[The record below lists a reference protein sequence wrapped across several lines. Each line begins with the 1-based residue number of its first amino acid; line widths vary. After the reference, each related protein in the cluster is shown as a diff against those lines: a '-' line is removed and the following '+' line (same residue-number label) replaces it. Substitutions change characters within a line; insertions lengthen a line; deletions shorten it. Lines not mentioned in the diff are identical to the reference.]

1 LSDNLTAGPI
11 ERRKTYEL
19 VAERLLGLIAARSLE
34 PGASVPAERELVEAF
49 KVGRSS
55 VREALRM
62 LESRGLIQSR
72 GNGSFVV
79 SEFGNPLHESLA
91 LLVSVDEADE
101 RELFEA
107 RRIIEGETAALAA
120 ERRNPGHLAQMAAS
134 IDAMEHGLGSETTY
148 IGADLAFHLTVA
160 EAGGNRVV
168 SHLMHAL
175 RGQVQRALGTAFL
188 VPGGPQRS
196 IEQHREILAAI
207 EARRAGEA
215 RRVMHDH
222 IQRVEREIHE
232 LDRRRGR

>member
-1 LSDNLTAGPI
+1 
-11 ERRKTYEL
+11 
-19 VAERLLGLIAARSLE
+19 
-34 PGASVPAERELVEAF
+34 
-49 KVGRSS
+49 
-55 VREALRM
+55 M

-72 GNGSFVV
+72 GNGSFAV

-120 ERRNPGHLAQMAAS
+120 ERRSSEHLERMAEA
-134 IDAMEHGLGSETTY
+134 IGAMEDGLGKESTY
-148 IGADLAFHLTVA
+148 IAADLVFHLTVA
-160 EAGGNRVV
+160 EACGNRVV

-196 IEQHREILAAI
+196 VEQHREILAAI
-207 EARRAGEA
+207 EGRRPGEA

-222 IQRVEREIHE
+222 IQRVEHEIHE
-232 LDRRRGR
+232 LGRRR

>member
-34 PGASVPAERELVEAF
+34 PGDSVPPERELVEAF
-49 KVGRSS
+49 RVGRSS

-91 LLVSVDEADE
+91 LLVAVDEADE

-107 RRIIEGETAALAA
+107 RWVIEGETAALAA
-120 ERRNPGHLAQMAAS
+120 DRRDASHLDQMAAA
-134 IDAMEHGLGSETTY
+134 IDAMERGLDSESTY
-148 IGADLAFHLTVA
+148 IDADLVFHLTVA
-160 EAGGNRVV
+160 EASGNRVV
-168 SHLMHAL
+168 SHLMHAI

-196 IEQHREILAAI
+196 LDQHREILDAVAS
-207 EARRAGEA
+207 RRPDDA

-222 IQRVEREIHE
+222 IRRVEREIHE
-232 LDRRRGR
+232 LGGRR

>member
-1 LSDNLTAGPI
+1 MSDNLTTGPI

-34 PGASVPAERELVEAF
+34 PGASVPPERELVEAF

-62 LESRGLIQSR
+62 LESRALIQSR

-120 ERRNPGHLAQMAAS
+120 ERRNSDHLAQMATS

-148 IGADLAFHLTVA
+148 IDADLAFHLTVA
-160 EAGGNRVV
+160 EACGNRVV
-168 SHLMHAL
+168 SHLMHAI

-215 RRVMHDH
+215 RRAMHDH
-222 IQRVEREIHE
+222 IQRVEHEIHE

>member
-1 LSDNLTAGPI
+1 MSDNLTAGPI

-34 PGASVPAERELVEAF
+34 PGDSVPAERELVEAF

-55 VREALRM
+55 V

-72 GNGSFVV
+72 GNGTFAV

-91 LLVSVDEADE
+91 LLVAVDEADE

-107 RRIIEGETAALAA
+107 RRLIEGETAALAA
-120 ERRNPGHLAQMAAS
+120 ERRNPGHLARMAAAIS
-134 IDAMEHGLGSETTY
+134 AMEGGLDSESTY
-148 IGADLAFHLTVA
+148 IDADLAFHLTVA
-160 EAGGNRVV
+160 EASGNRVV
-168 SHLMHAL
+168 SHLMHAI
-175 RGQVQRALGTAFL
+175 RGQVQLALGTAFL

-196 IEQHREILAAI
+196 LEQHREILAAI
-207 EARRAGEA
+207 EARRADEA
-215 RRVMHDH
+215 RRVMHEH

-232 LDRRRGR
+232 LGRRR

>member
-1 LSDNLTAGPI
+1 MSDNLTAGPI

-34 PGASVPAERELVEAF
+34 PGDSVPAERELVEAF

-72 GNGSFVV
+72 GNGTFAV
-79 SEFGNPLHESLA
+79 SELGNPLHESLA
-91 LLVSVDEADE
+91 LLVAVDEADE

-107 RRIIEGETAALAA
+107 RRLIEGETAALAA
-120 ERRNPGHLAQMAAS
+120 ERRNPAHLARMAAAIS
-134 IDAMEHGLGSETTY
+134 AMEGGLDSESTY
-148 IGADLAFHLTVA
+148 IDADLAFHLTVA
-160 EAGGNRVV
+160 EASGNRVV
-168 SHLMHAL
+168 SHLMHAI
-175 RGQVQRALGTAFL
+175 RGQVQLALGTAFL

-196 IEQHREILAAI
+196 LEQHREILAAI
-207 EARRAGEA
+207 EARRADEA

-232 LDRRRGR
+232 LGRRR